1 MSQPYIISSQGG
13 PGRRVTALAEAIV
26 ASKSFASR
34 LLRPIQA
41 KKRSTTQNPA
51 SRLDGEAD
59 LIGGLAHD
67 LEGASSPMPA
77 TLANAS
83 PAPPQSLDEGE

>member
-1 MSQPYIISSQGG
+1 MPG
-13 PGRRVTALAEAIV
+13 PPRHSPVAPDPGEGALD
-26 ASKSFASR
+26 
-34 LLRPIQA
+34 
-41 KKRSTTQNPA
+41 NPA
-51 SRLDGEAD
+51 SRLNGEAD